1 MVTILLL
8 FYFMIIFFSLLS
20 LPHWGTFWQFVN
32 IPLFTF
38 TECYYRHFFHVTAW
52 KRDVKAFLLVFL
64 AFPSIIWPSWMLSS
78 KQFAFLAWQSLEI
91 IACHSTYFYQ
101 WISWCNCSVVFA
113 PQFIILAEKCAFI
126 FYLTIAY
133 ILFIP
138 QIIAANKVG
147 K

>member
-8 FYFMIIFFSLLS
+8 FYFMIIFFFLLS
-20 LPHWGTFWQFVN
+20 LPHWGTSWQFGN

-78 KQFAFLAWQSLEI
+78 KQFSFLAWQNLEI

-101 WISWCNCSVVFA
+101 WISLCNCAVVFA
-113 PQFIILAEKCAFI
+113 PQFIFLAQKCAFI
-126 FYLTIAY
+126 FFKPLHIVC
-133 ILFIP
+133 LSPQFIV
-138 QIIAANKVG
+138 ANKGG